1 MNAQGITMMVWV
13 LLAGWVSTGW
23 AQAPS
28 AEKATDKAAATK
40 VDTAPAA
47 QTRAELH
54 RTMAEL
60 IEAQAAAQPDQAK
73 IKALTDKLQELRG
86 KIGGPAA
93 NVPRGPMAGGRGP
106 WGGPGMGAGMGRGPG
121 RGMGP
126 GYGRG
131 PGWGRGPG
139 GGAGRGGWG
148 PGPGFGAGRGPG
160 FVDADRDGVCD
171 NFERAWGHR

>member
-1 MNAQGITMMVWV
+1 MNARGITMLV
-13 LLAGWVSTGW
+13 LLAAWVSIGW
-23 AQAPS
+23 AQTPS
-28 AEKATDKAAATK
+28 AEKATDNPVATK
-40 VDTAPAA
+40 VDTTPTA

-73 IKALTDKLQELRG
+73 IKALTDKVQELRG

-93 NVPRGPMAGGRGP
+93 SWPRGPMAGGRGP
-106 WGGPGMGAGMGRGPG
+106 WGGPGMGVGMGRGAG

-139 GGAGRGGWG
+139 GRGGWG
-148 PGPGFGAGRGPG
+148 PGPGFGAGRGPS
-160 FVDADRDGVCD
+160 FVDTDRDGVCD
-171 NFERAWGHR
+171 NFERIWGHR